1 MPEQQTDPR
10 IVLVTGASR
19 GIGLEIA
26 KSFVLQGHHVAGTAT
41 TSQGAAGI
49 AETLQEYAAR
59 APGKSQGSV
68 QGLVMT
74 AADPDSTADVFA
86 TLKNSCGAPG
96 IVVNN
101 AGLTRDNLLLRMS
114 EEEWGAVL
122 EANLTMSFRVC
133 KTALR
138 AMMKARWGR
147 IVNISSVVGRS
158 GNPGQSNYAAS
169 KAGLEGF
176 TRALA
181 LEVATRNIT
190 VNAVAPGFIETDM
203 TASLSAE
210 QTEQLLARVPAGRM
224 GRAEEVAAAV
234 QYLCGEQSGYMTGET
249 LHLNGGMHLN

>member
-1 MPEQQTDPR
+1 MTEQQDPKV
-10 IVLVTGASR
+10 VLVTGASR

-26 KSFVLQGHHVAGTAT
+26 RSFVAQGHHVVGTAT
-41 TSQGAAGI
+41 TAAGADNI
-49 AETLQEYAAR
+49 AAALQQDN
-59 APGKSQGSV
+59 APGTA
-68 QGLVMT
+68 QGLEMT
-74 AADPDSTADVFA
+74 AADPESTAAVFSA
-86 TLKNSCGAPG
+86 LKDSCGAPA

-114 EEEWGAVL
+114 EEEWSTVL
-122 EANLTMSFRVC
+122 EANLSLSFRVC
-133 KTALR
+133 KAALR

-181 LEVATRNIT
+181 LEVSSRNIT

-203 TASLSAE
+203 TASLTAE

-224 GRAEEVAAAV
+224 GRADEVAAAV
-234 QYLCGEQSGYMTGET
+234 QYLCSDQAGYMTGET

>member
-1 MPEQQTDPR
+1 MTEQPDPKV
-10 IVLVTGASR
+10 VLVTGASR

-26 KSFVLQGHHVAGTAT
+26 RSFVAQGHHVVGTAT
-41 TSQGAAGI
+41 TEAGAQSIATALEQAASAGT
-49 AETLQEYAAR
+49 A
-59 APGKSQGSV
+59 

-74 AADPDSTADVFA
+74 AAEPDSTAAVFA
-86 TLKNSCGAPG
+86 ALKDSCGAPA

-101 AGLTRDNLLLRMS
+101 AGLTRDNLLLRMG
-114 EEEWGAVL
+114 EDEWQTVL
-122 EANLTMSFRVC
+122 EANLSLSFRVC
-133 KTALR
+133 KAALR

-147 IVNISSVVGRS
+147 IVNISSVVARS

-181 LEVATRNIT
+181 LEVSSRNIT

-224 GRAEEVAAAV
+224 GRADEVAAAV
-234 QYLCGEQSGYMTGET
+234 QYLCSDQAGYMTGET